1 MTDHVEVRSGAY
13 YDSVSLMQVSRQVA
27 SASGVA
33 AAQVAMATELNLEV
47 IGGMGFSVPEGVQ
60 PNELVVAI
68 RAGDDDGGVASGLA
82 ALDTALAS
90 LRSAG
95 SRSGGFGDAP
105 APRTLGRA
113 IAAGEAN
120 LALVSVPG
128 QYATIEAFDAINRG
142 VSVMLFSDN
151 VSVEDEVRLKD
162 AAAARDVLVMG
173 PDCGTAVVGGVALGF
188 ANVVER
194 GAVGIVAASGT
205 GAQQIMALLD
215 AAGVGVSHCL
225 GVGGRDLSAAV
236 GGRSTRQALAAL
248 AADAATESILVV
260 SKPPAAEVLADL
272 ETYAAGLGKP
282 VHWATLGAGR
292 PDLTAAVE
300 AFLGSLGKEA
310 PEWPSWKPLLD
321 AGSLKDPPRPDVADP
336 SNTRDSA
343 GGGEGGRYL
352 RGLFCGGTLA
362 DEAMLVASA
371 ELGGIRSNIPL
382 APDLALDGD
391 LCADDHVVIDF
402 GDDGLTRGRAHP
414 MIDPTLRLERIA
426 AEGHDPHCGV
436 LLLDLVLGHG
446 AHPQPGPEL
455 ADAIRAA
462 REAAGAAGR
471 DLPVVVSLT
480 GTRGDPQGVSAT
492 AAALTA
498 VGASV
503 HLSNAEATRTALSL
517 LSGTAQGG
525 SR

>member
-1 MTDHVEVRSGAY
+1 MTDHLEVRSGAY

-47 IGGMGFSVPEGVQ
+47 IGGMGFSVPDGVQ

-68 RAGDDDGGVASGLA
+68 RAEDDGGVASGLA

-90 LRSAG
+90 LKSAG

-128 QYATIEAFDAINRG
+128 QYATIEAFDAIDRG

-188 ANVVER
+188 ANVVDR
-194 GAVGIVAASGT
+194 GTVGIVAASGT
-205 GAQQIMALLD
+205 GAQQVMALLD
-215 AAGVGVSHCL
+215 SAGVGVSHCL

-300 AFLGSLGKEA
+300 AFLGSLGQEA

-321 AGSLKDPPRPDVADP
+321 AGSLKDPTGPGTSDP
-336 SNTRDSA
+336 SKTPSGNEEGT
-343 GGGEGGRYL
+343 GGRYL

-362 DEAMLVASA
+362 DEAMLVASG

-382 APDLALDGD
+382 APELALDAD
-391 LCADDHVVIDF
+391 LRADDHVVIDF
-402 GDDGLTRGRAHP
+402 
-414 MIDPTLRLERIA
+414 
-426 AEGHDPHCGV
+426 
-436 LLLDLVLGHG
+436 
-446 AHPQPGPEL
+446 
-455 ADAIRAA
+455 
-462 REAAGAAGR
+462 
-471 DLPVVVSLT
+471 
-480 GTRGDPQGVSAT
+480 
-492 AAALTA
+492 
-498 VGASV
+498 
-503 HLSNAEATRTALSL
+503 
-517 LSGTAQGG
+517 
-525 SR
+525 

>member
-1 MTDHVEVRSGAY
+1 VTDHLEVRSGAY

-27 SASGVA
+27 SASGVG

-47 IGGMGFSVPEGVQ
+47 IGGMGFSVPDGVQ

-68 RAGDDDGGVASGLA
+68 RAEDDDGVANGLA
-82 ALDTALAS
+82 ALDTALAT

-95 SRSGGFGDAP
+95 SRSGGFGEAP

-113 IAAGEAN
+113 IAVGEAN

-128 QYATIEAFDAINRG
+128 QYATIEAFDAIDRG

-151 VSVEDEVRLKD
+151 VPVEDEVRLKD

-173 PDCGTAVVGGVALGF
+173 PDCGTAVVAGVALGF
-188 ANVVER
+188 ANVVAR
-194 GAVGIVAASGT
+194 GPVGIVAASGT
-205 GAQQIMALLD
+205 GAQQVMALLD

-225 GVGGRDLSAAV
+225 GVGGRDLSSAV
-236 GGRSTRQALAAL
+236 GARSTRQALAAL
-248 AADAATESILVV
+248 AADEATESILVV

-272 ETYAAGLGKP
+272 EGYAAGLGTP

-300 AFLGSLGKEA
+300 AFLRVLGREV
-310 PEWPSWKPLLD
+310 PVWPSWQPPID
-321 AGSLKDPPRPDVADP
+321 PASLKDREHQDPQDP
-336 SNTRDSA
+336 SKSD
-343 GGGEGGRYL
+343 GGGVAGGRYL
-352 RGLFCGGTLA
+352 RGLFRGGTLA
-362 DEAMLVASA
+362 DEAMLVASG

-382 APDLALDGD
+382 APDLVLDGD
-391 LCADDHVVIDF
+391 LRADDHVVIDF

-426 AEGHDPHCGV
+426 AEGSDPGCGV

-446 AHPQPGPEL
+446 AHPDPGPEL
-455 ADAIRAA
+455 AGAIRGARAAA
-462 REAAGAAGR
+462 RSDGR
-471 DLPVVVSLT
+471 ELPVVVSLT
-480 GTRGDPQGVSAT
+480 GTQGDPQGVTAT
-492 AAALTA
+492 AATLTA
-498 VGASV
+498 AGASV

-517 LSGTAQGG
+517 LSGTDHAGG